1 MSLKIGLVG
10 LPNVG
15 KSTLFNALTGGNILA
30 ANYPFATIEPN
41 TGIVPVPD
49 ARLNVLADMY
59 GTDKIIPATVEFVDV
74 AGLVAGASQG
84 EGLGNKFLANIRECD
99 AICHVVRAFESS
111 TILRADGATKTDPKS
126 DIEVINTELML
137 ADIATI
143 ENHLPKVTKE
153 LKSDPKLRSTID
165 YLTSL
170 QSQLL
175 SGDIPDSFDD
185 EKLHGL
191 DLLTAKPI
199 IYLFNVDENRLTDQ
213 TQQAELARIVINT
226 NSAGDVVPARLQQD
240 GNGASD
246 KPRNDGRTERS
257 QESLSPAGYPQ
268 VVFICAELESQ
279 LRELSAI
286 EATELLADYGVTESG
301 LAKLAHAAYDIL
313 GLQSYLTAGPKEV
326 RAWTIKQG
334 STAPQA
340 AGVIHTDFEKGF
352 IAAQIVS
359 YPDLVELGSEAAAK
373 AAGKLR
379 TEGKTYIMQ
388 PDDVVEFRFNV

>member
-153 LKSDPKLRSTID
+153 LKSDSKLRSTID

-199 IYLFNVDENRLTDQ
+199 IYLFNVDENGLTDQ

>member
-199 IYLFNVDENRLTDQ
+199 IYLFNVDENGLTDQ

-268 VVFICAELESQ
+268 VVFVCAELESQ
-279 LRELSAI
+279 LRELSAV